1 MKVLKTCIIWF
12 IRIYT
17 NNKSFVEIRSILRW
31 KLLIKHINEAR
42 KWIAFVI
49 FLFNLSL
56 SYSLKYYLFFVK
68 VLSSRYYSKSSISTH
83 RKISSYLIKKKKK
96 VICVIFKNIEITLES
111 LIKIFVISTIVEYF
125 MIFDLQIMLYQ
136 KYIIYIM

>member
-1 MKVLKTCIIWF
+1 MKVSKTCIIRF

-17 NNKSFVEIRSILRW
+17 NNKFFVEIRSILRW

-49 FLFNLSL
+49 LLFNLSL

-83 RKISSYLIKKKKK
+83 RKISSYLIKKKK